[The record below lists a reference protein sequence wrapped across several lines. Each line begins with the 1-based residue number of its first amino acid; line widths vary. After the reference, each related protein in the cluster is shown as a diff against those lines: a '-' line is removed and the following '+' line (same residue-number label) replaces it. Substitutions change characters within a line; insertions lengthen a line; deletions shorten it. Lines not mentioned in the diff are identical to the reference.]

1 MKKIVE
7 VMKISV
13 NMICWVMMMMTM
25 ITARETITRG

>member
-13 NMICWVMMMMTM
+13 NMICWVMMMMMTM
-25 ITARETITRG
+25 ITARETTRG